1 MTTLIITTEIYVP
14 KTQCEARK
22 MGYKAPKVR
31 IPVAEHPRCT
41 IEGCCEPKAIMDWN
55 LINGQPKFRPIC
67 LLHHQKRTADK
78 HGLANIK
85 EVWAKNLGFTGP
97 NAINDA
103 QDFVAQQAGFA
114 DHTEYTNYT
123 NTQLAI
129 SKGFETFLDY
139 TNYTNT
145 QIAISKGFDN
155 YVDYCNSKHPYRK
168 HRKDYCENIDGR
180 LDYTCTTTIV
190 GNYLLDV
197 DHIDG
202 NPSNDKLEN
211 LQTLCA
217 CCHRVKTKKYEDY
230 KTPGR
235 KELGIKY

>member
-1 MTTLIITTEIYVP
+1 MTTLIITTEIYIP
-14 KTQCEARK
+14 KTQREARK

-41 IEGCCEPKAIMDWN
+41 IAGCCEPKAIMDWN

-67 LLHHQKRTADK
+67 LPHHQKRTADK
-78 HGLANIK
+78 HGLTNVK
-85 EVWAKNLGFTGP
+85 EVWAKNLGYEGP
-97 NAINDA
+97 TAVEDA
-103 QDFVAQQAGFA
+103 QNFIAREAGFA
-114 DHTEYTNYT
+114 NHIE
-123 NTQLAI
+123 
-129 SKGFETFLDY
+129 Y

-155 YVDYCNSKHPYRK
+155 YVDYCNSKHPYRFA
-168 HRKDYCENIDGR
+168 RKEYCENIDGR
-180 LDYTCTTTIV
+180 LGDPCTTTIV

-202 NPSNDKLEN
+202 NPSNNDPAN

-217 CCHRVKTKKYEDY
+217 CCHRVKTRKYEDY